1 MPQMHLYVPKDVAAE
16 VKRRADAQGVSTS
29 RYLADLV
36 TREVADEWPPGF
48 FQAVI
53 GGWVG
58 EPLERPP
65 DLPWKERDAFGPLG
79 DESDSDGDDAL
90 NRGARNDGQDG

>member
-1 MPQMHLYVPKDVAAE
+1 MPQMHLYVPENVADE
-16 VKRRADAQGVSTS
+16 VKRRADARGVSTS
-29 RYLADLV
+29 RYLADVV

-58 EPLERPP
+58 EPLERAP
-65 DLPWKERDAFGPLG
+65 DLPWKERNAFGTLG
-79 DESDSDGDDAL
+79 DEPGADNDDDVNAGASD
-90 NRGARNDGQDG
+90 DGQDR